1 MVPLPVA
8 GEAPPMKQAAMASP
22 SKPFPIMVE
31 QEFILAV
38 NTIPAIAARTDMFRY
53 TIKSTRSSL
62 MPDSL
67 AALRF
72 PHTAYRFLPATVFSR
87 IKL

>member
-1 MVPLPVA
+1 MDIPLFSTPMTSAPISAPKMVPLPVA

-38 NTIPAIAARTDMFRY
+38 NTIPAIAARTDMFR
-53 TIKSTRSSL
+53 
-62 MPDSL
+62 
-67 AALRF
+67 
-72 PHTAYRFLPATVFSR
+72 
-87 IKL
+87 